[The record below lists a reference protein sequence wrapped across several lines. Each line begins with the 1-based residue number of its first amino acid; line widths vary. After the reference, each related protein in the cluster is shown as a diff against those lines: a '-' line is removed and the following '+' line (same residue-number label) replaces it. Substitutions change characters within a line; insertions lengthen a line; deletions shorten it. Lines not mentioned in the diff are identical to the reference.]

1 MIVTINNK
9 VRHAGLREGNIA
21 NLALGLAVRHESLL
35 APDWLTVERCDVPLH
50 AQAGAI
56 WLRLPAQA
64 YNEPADNE
72 KLAEIVALVL
82 REHG

>member
-1 MIVTINNK
+1 
-9 VRHAGLREGNIA
+9 
-21 NLALGLAVRHESLL
+21 LAVRHESLL
-35 APDWLTVERCDVPLH
+35 DPDWPTVKRCDVPLH

-56 WLRLPAQA
+56 WQRLSTQA

-72 KLAEIVALVL
+72 KLAEIVARVL